1 MGERGMDR
9 RGYFSLLEERGKE
22 QSVVTN
28 GSSSA
33 SDKQELTMS
42 EMHIRTPL
50 DFKLGKNHWI
60 SSRVQERPDE
70 ISTHTEHSE
79 SPFTNEGTELL
90 AVDNSLRAFV
100 GEKFEDFLKSFK
112 YFDTKKNCSV
122 KVKDFRKVIEMFFGH
137 ISDTVFE
144 NIISKVY
151 KNPDGTINYSNFL
164 DKFSHKSNLNN
175 NRLTNISRRQNS
187 RLAIASIPDTASV
200 KEIKGV
206 IQEKVRQDVQGILKQ
221 FHMFDYNLDG
231 KIRWNNFRKILDKYC
246 CRLSDRQFDKLCQ
259 SETSYYGGDLDYS
272 SFLKHLGINLD
283 ASNSCSNSADASI
296 WASFKQGNVPSSQHT
311 EKLDYLEQYLRN
323 MICKNPD
330 KMRKFFI
337 THDPYLKG
345 YITMCKFKEIIES
358 CCFPMSNEL
367 FDLLMERLR
376 INTRDKLA
384 WQIFLNEFMAKTQKP
399 CPPNFKEIINDPRAI
414 IPLKCSSTDID
425 VKCMFYHL
433 KQNMLHNHGSLEK
446 AFYELDTHKRGWL
459 TRMDIRFVMIG
470 LIKNIND
477 YELNQIVLK
486 MDKEHTNFITL
497 DKFLAAFKENE
508 LTEFDT
514 QCPTDRRKT
523 TVCGDT
529 KQSASQRPSKNIEDI
544 LRKFVSAN
552 KDRLL
557 TAFEEVDYASI
568 NGISKGDFQCILQR
582 CGIDIDPGNFT
593 TIWSII
599 PLNKFGNV
607 MYQDFLDNIDSP
619 ATAEKVMPDDERFT
633 YSPKPGS
640 RQTPSPTSES
650 KNKDTFWSSAE
661 EILKN
666 VLNEQQTKFL
676 GQIDAECGNRNQVN
690 LKSLKQ
696 ILDSMVFPLNDSHFK
711 SLFRKYG
718 ISQNNGMVDANEF
731 LQKLS
736 IADSAQSKRLTETDN
751 TIMASQLPLVLAE
764 KSQNKSQKIVKMFQ
778 TFNESNKEVL
788 KLDTLKNLL
797 KCFNI
802 HLNSEELKKVWLR
815 CDPTSTG
822 FITYEDFLKGCELE
836 ESCSQGDT
844 GGAQMQQ
851 KPNHKELRDL
861 ENKGNVT
868 IHLLDLLKL
877 FEKYNVHLS
886 EEQEEQIM
894 NTNFCD
900 QQGCVD
906 IRSFINSVMHSNRKR
921 PNISSPENAGFTYKE
936 MHDIV
941 RKLVKAHKKDLLNA
955 FQKSDYGLL
964 NCVNKED
971 FTHILKSF
979 GLNWD
984 NKTFTKFWRI
994 LPLNSFENLMYK
1006 DFLNQYCPAARS
1018 RSIAGRSLNTVNVN
1032 YVPEPWKPSG
1042 PSFCRNAKEIILKD
1056 KPFELGSTRYFRKEP
1071 RLPAAQREKPHL
1083 PMDRPLSQGAL
1094 VNAELAEKSIKD
1106 IIFQHWKPI
1115 LKSCQK
1121 LDVKSTGFIPSSKFK
1136 DILLT
1141 YGKSIANEEFS
1152 TLANKFDVEGTDTMA
1167 YREMIRYF
1175 ILDLKPS
1182 RSALP
1187 ERKVLDDSNME
1198 KFAPGPLVS
1207 GLSKAMLRIYP
1218 CVAKHWKTMRRNFLR
1233 VDCQKTGFTDI
1244 KNFRQILRNYNIN
1257 LTEDEFYSIVTYY
1270 DKDFHGNIDY
1280 NIFLKAFLKQR

>member
-1 MGERGMDR
+1 
-9 RGYFSLLEERGKE
+9 
-22 QSVVTN
+22 
-28 GSSSA
+28 
-33 SDKQELTMS
+33 MS
-42 EMHIRTPL
+42 EIHIRTPL

-60 SSRVQERPDE
+60 SSKPQEKLDE
-70 ISTHTEHSE
+70 TSTHREYSE
-79 SPFTNEGTELL
+79 SPFTNEGSEPFALE
-90 AVDNSLRAFV
+90 NGLRAFV

-112 YFDTKKNCSV
+112 YFDTKKNFSV

-144 NIISKVY
+144 NIVCKIN
-151 KNPDGTINYSNFL
+151 KNPDGSINYSNFL
-164 DKFSHKSNLNN
+164 DKFSHKSNSN
-175 NRLTNISRRQNS
+175 NRLTSISRRQNS

-206 IQEKVRQDVQGILKQ
+206 IQEKIRQDVQGILKQ

-259 SETSYYGGDLDYS
+259 SETSYYGGDLDYN
-272 SFLKHLGINLD
+272 SFLKHLGIDLD
-283 ASNSCSNSADASI
+283 ASNSSSNPSDASI
-296 WASFKQGNVPSSQHT
+296 WTSFKQGHAPSSQHT
-311 EKLDYLEQYLRN
+311 EKLDYLEKYLRKI
-323 MICKNPD
+323 ICKNPD
-330 KMRKFFI
+330 KMRKFFV

-345 YITMCKFKEIIES
+345 YISMCKFKEIIEN
-358 CCFPMSNEL
+358 CCFPMSNQL
-367 FDLLMERLR
+367 FDMLMERLG

-384 WQIFLNEFMAKTQKP
+384 WQIFLNEFMAETQKP
-399 CPPNFKEIINDPRAI
+399 CPPNFKEIINNPRAI
-414 IPLKCSSTDID
+414 IPLKCSSSDID
-425 VKCMFYHL
+425 IKSMFYHL
-433 KQNMLHNHGSLEK
+433 KQNMLYKHGSLEN
-446 AFYELDTHKRGWL
+446 AFSELDTHQRGWL

-497 DKFLAAFKENE
+497 EKFLAAFKENE
-508 LTEFDT
+508 LTESDT
-514 QCPTDRRKT
+514 ALAQSPKEKRKK
-523 TVCGDT
+523 TVCDDT
-529 KQSASQRPSKNIEDI
+529 AIGKQSVSQRPSKNIEEI
-544 LRKFVSAN
+544 LKKFVSAN
-552 KDRLL
+552 KDKLL
-557 TAFEEVDYASI
+557 AAFKEVDYASI
-568 NGISKGDFQCILQR
+568 NGISKSDFQCILQR
-582 CGIDIDPGNFT
+582 HGIDIDPGNFT
-593 TIWSII
+593 TLWPII

-607 MYQDFLDNIDSP
+607 MFQEFLNIDNL
-619 ATAEKVMPDDERFT
+619 TTTEKEMPDDERST
-633 YSPKPGS
+633 YSPKPGY
-640 RQTPSPTSES
+640 RQTPSPTGES
-650 KNKDTFWSSAE
+650 KNRDTFWSSVE

-666 VLNEQQTKFL
+666 ILNEQQAKFL
-676 GQIDAECGNRNQVN
+676 SQIDAECSNRNQVN
-690 LKSLKQ
+690 LNSLKN
-696 ILDSMVFPLNDSHFK
+696 ILDSMVFPLGDSHFK

-736 IADSAQSKRLTETDN
+736 IADSAHSKRPETDDIV
-751 TIMASQLPLVLAE
+751 TASQLPLVLSE
-764 KSQNKSQKIVKMFQ
+764 KSQNKSQKILKMFQ
-778 TFNESNKEVL
+778 TFSESNKEVL
-788 KLDTLKNLL
+788 KMDTLKNLL

-802 HLNSEELKKVWLR
+802 LLNSEELKKVWLR
-815 CDPTSTG
+815 CDPTSKG

-836 ESCSQGDT
+836 ESCSQGEAGT
-844 GGAQMQQ
+844 AHMVW
-851 KPNHKELRDL
+851 KPIGSKTLPGSSSSGRDSAMKHRNFREVLSECPQDLWKELRDL
-861 ENKGNVT
+861 ENKGNAA

-877 FEKYNVHLS
+877 FEKYNIYLS
-886 EEQEEQIM
+886 NEQEEQIM
-894 NTNFCD
+894 NTNYCD

-906 IRSFINSVMHSNRKR
+906 IRSFINNVMHDNTKR
-921 PNISSPENAGFTYKE
+921 STNITSPENVGLTYKE

-941 RKLVKAHKKDLLNA
+941 RKLVHARKKDLLNA

-964 NCVNKED
+964 NCVSKEN
-971 FTHILKSF
+971 FTEILKSF

-984 NKTFTKFWRI
+984 DEKFTKFWRI

-1018 RSIAGRSLNTVNVN
+1018 QSIVGRSFNTVNIN

-1042 PSFCRNAKEIILKD
+1042 PSFCRNAKELILKD

-1071 RLPAAQREKPHL
+1071 RPAGAQRDKPHL
-1083 PMDRPLSQGAL
+1083 PIYQSPPQGAL

-1121 LDVKSTGFIPSSKFK
+1121 LDVNSTGFIPPSKFK

-1141 YGKSIANEEFS
+1141 YGKSIANDEFN
-1152 TLANKFDVEGTDTMA
+1152 TLANKFDVKGNDTMA

-1175 ILDLKPS
+1175 MLDLKTSTKPV
-1182 RSALP
+1182 LP
-1187 ERKVLDDSNME
+1187 DRKVLDDSNMD

-1207 GLSKAMLRIYP
+1207 GLSQAMLRIYP
-1218 CVAKHWKTMRRNFLR
+1218 CVIKHWKTMRRNFLK
-1233 VDCQKTGFTDI
+1233 VDSQKTGFTDI
-1244 KNFRQILRNYNIN
+1244 KSFRQILRNYNIN

-1280 NIFLKAFLKQR
+1280 NIFLKAFLKRH